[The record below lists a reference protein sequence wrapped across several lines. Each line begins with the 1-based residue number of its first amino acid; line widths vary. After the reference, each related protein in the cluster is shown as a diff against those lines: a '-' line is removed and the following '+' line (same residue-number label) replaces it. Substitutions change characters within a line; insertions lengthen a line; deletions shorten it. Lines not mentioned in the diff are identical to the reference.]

1 MKSPSLD
8 LVKPFLA
15 IVLVTVAVPV
25 ITHAAMSSSTAEL
38 VTVESSSSEDLEY
51 NRFQPRGDQRE
62 LFDAEEFIQMRHD
75 RRNTFEGDVEE
86 VQTEESSSSTAPCET
101 AVSSSHAAAPGVLD
115 YYGEMSLAQRADLRL
130 HLRTGVCPFN
140 SDIRYRM
147 LCEAMLKTQG
157 LIREVQVGPRN
168 SEQTEDQ
175 FLRSGGDI
183 NQ

>member
-1 MKSPSLD
+1 MKNSSSD
-8 LVKPFLA
+8 LVKPLFA
-15 IVLVTVAVPV
+15 IMLVTVAVPM
-25 ITHAAMSSSTAEL
+25 ITHAAMGSTL
-38 VTVESSSSEDLEY
+38 ESTEY
-51 NRFQPRGDQRE
+51 DGFNPRGTQRE

-86 VQTEESSSSTAPCET
+86 VQSEESSSTAPCET
-101 AVSSSHAAAPGVLD
+101 AASSSHAATPSVLD
-115 YYGEMSLAQRADLRL
+115 YYGELTLSQRADLRL

-140 SDIRYRM
+140 SDVRYRM
-147 LCEAMLKTQG
+147 LCETMLKTDG
-157 LIREVQVGPRN
+157 LIREVRVGPRN